1 MSERQMPMLV
11 SPRRYDRAIA
21 PDQFWSPTKKVDT
34 SPPAP
39 LLLNLHWLAPVWTL
53 YATSIRE
60 GKQMAAF
67 LVVLAVLAGLI
78 GSVLLSQAT
87 LGVGIIGGACLLGI
101 LARICQADKDN
112 RLLREEIAE
121 LRSFVSQQPR

>member
-1 MSERQMPMLV
+1 
-11 SPRRYDRAIA
+11 
-21 PDQFWSPTKKVDT
+21 
-34 SPPAP
+34 
-39 LLLNLHWLAPVWTL
+39 
-53 YATSIRE
+53 
-60 GKQMAAF
+60 MAAF

>member
-1 MSERQMPMLV
+1 
-11 SPRRYDRAIA
+11 
-21 PDQFWSPTKKVDT
+21 
-34 SPPAP
+34 
-39 LLLNLHWLAPVWTL
+39 
-53 YATSIRE
+53 
-60 GKQMAAF
+60 MAAF

-112 RLLREEIAE
+112 RLLRDEMAD
-121 LRSFVSQQPR
+121 LHSLFAKQQ